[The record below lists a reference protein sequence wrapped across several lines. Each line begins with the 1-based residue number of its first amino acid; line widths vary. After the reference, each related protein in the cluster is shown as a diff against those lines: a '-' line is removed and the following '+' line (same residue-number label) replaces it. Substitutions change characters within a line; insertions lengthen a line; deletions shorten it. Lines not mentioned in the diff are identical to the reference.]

1 MGMRRKKYLLSILM
15 CGVFVTF
22 TGCGTK
28 AYDLSETDRQN
39 VANYAA
45 HVLTKHNTGQS
56 EGLTYMEFEPQA
68 EEDSSQQSENT
79 DTKTADNS
87 TDQSAGNANNNAQ
100 NTASQEPAAVSLEQA
115 LGLGN
120 GVTAAYS
127 HYDVTDSYVE
137 ADYFSMNASAGKT
150 YVVIHIDLTATGG
163 EASCDMLSKKL
174 SYRLS
179 INGEKAVGAQTSIL
193 LNDLSTYQGTVG
205 TQPTDCVLLFEVSA
219 DKAQN
224 ITSLDLKIG
233 ASGNMSTVKLQ

>member
-1 MGMRRKKYLLSILM
+1 
-15 CGVFVTF
+15 
-22 TGCGTK
+22 
-28 AYDLSETDRQN
+28 
-39 VANYAA
+39 
-45 HVLTKHNTGQS
+45 
-56 EGLTYMEFEPQA
+56 MELEPQA

-87 TDQSAGNANNNAQ
+87 TDQSVGNANNNAQ

-120 GVTAAYS
+120 VVTAAYS

-174 SYRLS
+174 YYRLS

-205 TQPTDCVLLFEVSA
+205 AQPTDCVLLFEVSA

-224 ITSLDLKIG
+224 ITSLDLKVG